1 MKRGFTLIEL
11 LIVIA
16 IIAILALIAIPNF
29 LESQVRAKV
38 ARAQADERSIGN
50 AVEAYFIDYCKYPM
64 GYTNVRQANVADSSF
79 MPVSKAS
86 ERCLYSMSLLTTPI
100 AYLSSIPL
108 NPFFDFKIGSGRG
121 NYSYWGNDPTMDK
134 EYDVAFQITS
144 CGPDG
149 ISTLAPVAYDVIHRT
164 PYFLDNLYDPTNGT
178 RSNGDLHC
186 SNKGISY

>member
-1 MKRGFTLIEL
+1 MGRRASFTLIEL
-11 LIVIA
+11 LIVVA
-16 IIAILALIAIPNF
+16 IIAILAAIAVPNF
-29 LESQVRAKV
+29 LEAQIRAKV
-38 ARAQADERSIGN
+38 VTVRNDFRSILV
-50 AVEAYFIDYCKYPM
+50 AMEAYRVDNNAYPPDYYADD
-64 GYTNVRQANVADSSF
+64 GYGNWDLDYRRFV
-79 MPVSKAS
+79 P
-86 ERCLYSMSLLTTPI
+86 LTTPI